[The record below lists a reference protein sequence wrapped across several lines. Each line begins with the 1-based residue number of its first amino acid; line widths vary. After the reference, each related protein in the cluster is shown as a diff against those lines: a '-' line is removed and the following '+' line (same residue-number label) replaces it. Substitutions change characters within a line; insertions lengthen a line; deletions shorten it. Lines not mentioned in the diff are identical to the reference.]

1 MMAHYLQVSDTL
13 RVAHIDPISGIPR
26 NIESSEAS
34 RRDFP
39 EFFSENEAIQTPEK
53 KERYK
58 SEESSN
64 IEIKLKP
71 EEDIV

>member
-39 EFFSENEAIQTPEK
+39 EFFSENQAIQTPEK
-53 KERYK
+53 
-58 SEESSN
+58 
-64 IEIKLKP
+64 
-71 EEDIV
+71 